1 VTQPQKKQD
10 PRVAQTAAAALGAAA
25 ITQSTAAAT
34 TAVIQMLWRGINP
47 YSHGEVS
54 GFAAQAGRIM
64 VSSQRTV
71 ANAHVAAQQ
80 LQLKAV
86 GVNQPVTVTIP
97 DNVRGATVD
106 FSGKTPKVSAPK
118 ETTIEY
124 KEPKPVEVPLKEPVE
139 EAPNAPAVHEESVS
153 HKESEPAKLFERA
166 AEKYR
171 YERSVGKDHAAAND
185 LAEQKITDLVDTN
198 LLLSARLAQQ
208 QTLKLVQDQDA
219 RVIGYRRIIHPE
231 LSKGGV
237 CGMCV
242 AAADRV
248 YKVDELRPIHARCQ
262 CTVSSVTSEHDPGF
276 TLNQDDLDRLYDHA
290 AEAAPGARS
299 TSAAALKRP
308 RYKIHHH
315 HEYGPVLTKVT
326 GEKLPYWSTTPSAA

>member
-1 VTQPQKKQD
+1 M
-10 PRVAQTAAAALGAAA
+10 AQTAAAALGAAA
-25 ITQSTAAAT
+25 ITTHTGAAT
-34 TAVIQMLWRGINP
+34 TALIQVLWRQINP
-47 YSHGEVS
+47 YDKGEVAD
-54 GFAAQAGRIM
+54 FATQAGRII

-86 GVNQPVTVTIP
+86 GINQPVTVTIP
-97 DNVRGATVD
+97 DNPRGATVD

-118 ETTIEY
+118 QTTVEY
-124 KEPKPVEVPLKEPVE
+124 QTP
-139 EAPNAPAVHEESVS
+139 EAPAHEETVS
-153 HKESEPAKLFERA
+153 HKETEPDKLFERA

-171 YERSVGKDHAAAND
+171 YERSVGKDHTEAND
-185 LAEQKITDLVDTN
+185 LAEQKIVDLVDTN

-208 QTLKLVQDQDA
+208 QTLKLVQDKDD
-219 RVIGYRRIIHPE
+219 RVIGYRRLIHPE

-248 YKVDELRPIHARCQ
+248 YKVEELRPIHARCQ
-262 CTVSSVTSEHDPGF
+262 CTVSPVTKEHDPGY

-290 AEAAPGARS
+290 AEAAPGVRK

-315 HEYGPVLTKVT
+315 HEYGPILTKVT
-326 GEKLPYWSTTPSAA
+326 GEKLPYFSTQAAA